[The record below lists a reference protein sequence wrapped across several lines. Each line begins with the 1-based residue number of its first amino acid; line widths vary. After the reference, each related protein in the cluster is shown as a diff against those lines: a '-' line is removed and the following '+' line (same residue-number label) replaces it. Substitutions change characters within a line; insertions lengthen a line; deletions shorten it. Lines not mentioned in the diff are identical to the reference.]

1 MKRGN
6 SSRVKVSRT
15 LLIILALIFLSANSL
30 AFSLI
35 SSFNSVNLIGGIAYL
50 PIVFKQKTP
59 TPLPTPTLTSTPGPK
74 LIDGYY
80 LAEFSNGGFIQFT
93 VSNNGTI
100 ASNASFLYQSVV
112 LCPWG
117 SYVFDGTKP
126 IDNGTFSYFEVDL
139 QYREPLASLS
149 CHSLSSTEASC
160 HARRYG
166 LGTNCGGVSGIATWR
181 H

>member
-6 SSRVKVSRT
+6 SFKVEVSRT
-15 LLIILALIFLSANSL
+15 LLIILVLIFLSANSL

-35 SSFNSVNLIGGIAYL
+35 SSFNSVNSFGEVAYL
-50 PIVFKQKTP
+50 PIIFKQPTP
-59 TPLPTPTLTSTPGPK
+59 TPFPTPTLTSTPGPK
-74 LIDGYY
+74 LRDGYY

-93 VSNNGTI
+93 ISSNGTI
-100 ASNASFLYQSVV
+100 ASNASFVYQFVV
-112 LCPWG
+112 VCPWG

-126 IDNGTFSYFEVDL
+126 VDNGAFSFFVVDY
-139 QYREPLASLS
+139 QYREPIAGLS
-149 CHSLSSTEASC
+149 CHSISSTEASC

-166 LGTNCGGVSGIATWR
+166 LGTNCGGVTGIATWR

>member
-6 SSRVKVSRT
+6 SFKVKVSRT
-15 LLIILALIFLSANSL
+15 LLIFLVLIFLSANSL

-35 SSFNSVNLIGGIAYL
+35 SSFSSANLIGDAVYL

-74 LIDGYY
+74 LKDGYY

-93 VSNNGTI
+93 ISGNGTT
-100 ASNASFLYQSVV
+100 ASNASFLYQTVV

-117 SYVFDGTKP
+117 GYVFDGTKSVS
-126 IDNGTFSYFEVDL
+126 NGAFSFFEVDY
-139 QYREPLASLS
+139 QYREPIASLG
-149 CHSLSSTEASC
+149 CHSISSTEASC

-166 LGTNCGGVSGIATWR
+166 LGTNCGGVTGIATWR
-181 H
+181 Y